1 MDLDVAK
8 SKQTES
14 KEWGTWKIKGKTLSI
29 QWNDGKSN
37 SWDDNWFKAFAA
49 KKGDSLNGNYKS
61 LSIGGNTAIGGD
73 VMTAAFNN
81 IVFLPNGQFSQ
92 EKGAGASTSN
102 IATSSQNSANGT
114 YQLNNY
120 TIEFRYGDGKV
131 VRKMFYFYPDEGE
144 KTDETVGIGNS
155 SFVKRKP

>member
-1 MDLDVAK
+1 MLLNQN
-8 SKQTES
+8 KQ
-14 KEWGTWKIKGKTLSI
+14 
-29 QWNDGKSN
+29 
-37 SWDDNWFKAFAA
+37 
-49 KKGDSLNGNYKS
+49 
-61 LSIGGNTAIGGD
+61 
-73 VMTAAFNN
+73 